1 MLFDTSFLIT
11 YQRGAKDVPKKRAL
25 AFLEAQ
31 PEGAPFYISRVAWM
45 EFVAGFETSAAAKG
59 YLRTFTVLEVDRL
72 LWWDASRI
80 VRALGLRGK
89 RIGVAD
95 SIIAATALNY
105 SLPLVTN
112 NTKHFS
118 EVPGL
123 DLRTY

>member
-1 MLFDTSFLIT
+1 MLFDTNFLIT

-31 PEGAPFYISRVAWM
+31 PKGAPFFISRVAWM